1 MTYRILPSALLLCLL
16 CACNHDVET
25 NGTSTLVVEG
35 YIEDGS
41 FPVVKVGRT
50 IPLGTTP
57 ISTDDLYD
65 YVDRWAKVTV
75 SDGTD
80 NVVLT
85 GLRDSDY
92 FPPFVYTTGNM
103 RGVAGRTYT
112 IKVESSEGETATAT
126 TTIPARAALDS
137 FKVERLADND
147 TLVAVYAYTSYR
159 KPSKVFTMIYGKQT
173 EFLPAYMGV
182 HDSTTIAEDG
192 RISIRK
198 GRNNLEGGSFTPYF
212 NEGDTVT
219 VQFSAIPD
227 EAYDY
232 WRKYEDMMNVSANPV
247 FPTNVTLPGNVNGA
261 LGYWFGYGS
270 NYYAVIARP

>member
-25 NGTSTLVVEG
+25 NGTSTLV
-35 YIEDGS
+35 
-41 FPVVKVGRT
+41 
-50 IPLGTTP
+50 
-57 ISTDDLYD
+57 
-65 YVDRWAKVTV
+65 
-75 SDGTD
+75 
-80 NVVLT
+80 
-85 GLRDSDY
+85 
-92 FPPFVYTTGNM
+92 
-103 RGVAGRTYT
+103 
-112 IKVESSEGETATAT
+112 
-126 TTIPARAALDS
+126 
-137 FKVERLADND
+137 
-147 TLVAVYAYTSYR
+147 AVYAYTSYR

-173 EFLPAYMGV
+173 EFLSAYMGV
-182 HDSTTIAEDG
+182 HDSTTIAEGG

-270 NYYAVIARP
+270 NYYAVIARPYGFTTVPFVTLPCKVSRQNMTFVQPSVEIN